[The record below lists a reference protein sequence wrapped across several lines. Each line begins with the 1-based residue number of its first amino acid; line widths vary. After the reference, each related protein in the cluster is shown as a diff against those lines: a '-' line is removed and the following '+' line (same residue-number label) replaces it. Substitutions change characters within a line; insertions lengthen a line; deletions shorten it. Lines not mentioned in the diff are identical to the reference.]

1 MTFLVF
7 VALLVIAIL
16 AIGLGRELASYSSNK
31 RLEARLQKV
40 PIVVAKATSVRRYF
54 RRRL

>member
-16 AIGLGRELASYSSNK
+16 AIGLGRELASYSSTK

-40 PIVVAKATSVRRYF
+40 PIVVAKATSVRSYL

>member
-16 AIGLGRELASYSSNK
+16 AIGLGRELASYSSNN
-31 RLEARLQKV
+31 RSWTRLQKA
-40 PIVVAKATSVRRYF
+40 PIVVAKATSVRKYF
-54 RRRL
+54 RRHL

>member
-16 AIGLGRELASYSSNK
+16 AIGLARELASYSSNK
-31 RLEARLQKV
+31 RCETRPQNV